1 MTNYEYEEDLTYLP
15 PDKKLAI
22 VKKEIE
28 KIISINTLLFNALK
42 YNQDNEYSDSYIIAS
57 QLIDKASLN
66 IIKMFPY

>member
-15 PDKKLAI
+15 SDKKLAI